1 MTPTLLGR
9 IQTRWVMV
17 WTVGVVWLLA
27 VGPWL
32 PLAGPTT
39 ATVYTTGLATLVLVA
54 VLGTVWECIYHLAQ
68 QLRWDKDWPTVLG
81 LILGVSEAAV
91 VYQFLRRDIPF
102 DVDPVTP
109 GPFAWQFGSVWL
121 AIWAVTNGPIRILF
135 PRWRFAGGRFW

>member
-17 WTVGVVWLLA
+17 WTVGLAWLLA

-39 ATVYTTGLATLVLVA
+39 GTVYATGVATLVLVA
-54 VLGTVWECIYHLAQ
+54 VLGTVWECVYHLIQ

-81 LILGVSEAAV
+81 LVLGASEATV
-91 VYQFLRRDIPF
+91 VYWFLRRDLPF
-102 DVDPVTP
+102 DVDPITP
-109 GPFAWQFGSVWL
+109 IPFAWQFGSVWL
-121 AIWAVTNGPIRILF
+121 AIWAFTNGPIRILF